1 MSIFDDLKRKFTSED
16 EHRKIDAIQAMKPS
30 LLEKGFTCLIYED
43 GKMEINKIEDLHGFN
58 AEINLFDN
66 RFHTLDDIL
75 HEYQKQFEAHLNL

>member
-1 MSIFDDLKRKFTSED
+1 
-16 EHRKIDAIQAMKPS
+16 
-30 LLEKGFTCLIYED
+30 
-43 GKMEINKIEDLHGFN
+43 MEINKIEDLHGFN